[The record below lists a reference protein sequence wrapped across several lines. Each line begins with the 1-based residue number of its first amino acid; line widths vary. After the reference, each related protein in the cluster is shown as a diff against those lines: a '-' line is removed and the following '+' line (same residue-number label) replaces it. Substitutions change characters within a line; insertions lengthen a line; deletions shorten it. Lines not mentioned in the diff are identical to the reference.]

1 MQQFFKFLFA
11 SCLGT
16 LLAIF
21 AMTFIF
27 GGLAASL
34 GSKADKVKVKSNSV
48 LKLTL
53 SDPIPEKTNNMAPT
67 GTFDFSSLSNS
78 PLGLTDMVKTI
89 EAAKEDDNIKGI
101 YMELSQP
108 SGGMATM
115 SVLRDAL
122 EDFKDSGK
130 FIVAHGSYYTQGGY
144 YMASVADKV
153 YLTPTGP
160 LMMQGFAAQVPFFKN
175 MLDEWGIKAQVY
187 YAGKF
192 KSATEP
198 FRRTNMSEENRL
210 QVREYL
216 NEGYNMFLAD
226 MAESRGKSVEEL
238 KQIVNDF
245 SIRDSEDAVT
255 YGLVDELMY
264 KDQVLD
270 ILRDRLGLEEGDKIE
285 GISIKKYHKAAK
297 KKIDFSIKNKIAV
310 VYAEGNIVDGQGET
324 GNIGGD
330 RYARIIRKIRED
342 DKVKA
347 IVLRV
352 NSGGGS
358 ALASEIILRELQQ
371 AKEDGKNVVVSM
383 GDVAASGG
391 YYIACEGDKIFAE
404 PNTITGSIGVFGM
417 MPGLNKFM
425 KDEIGITF
433 DTVKTG
439 QYATLGSLVFDVTDA
454 EGKIVQQTV
463 DEIYD
468 TFKERVATGRDMT
481 VEDVDKI
488 AQGRVW
494 TGQKASTI
502 GLVDE
507 LGGLNDAIA
516 AAAELADVEE
526 YRIKEYPQ
534 TKEPLQQ
541 LMDELT
547 GNNEDK
553 AKAYT
558 QAHIKAELGDEFYNY
573 YQYAKEIRDMKG
585 VQARMPFTIE
595 IK

>member
-1 MQQFFKFLFA
+1 MQQFFKFIFA

-21 AMTFIF
+21 GMTFIF
-27 GGLAASL
+27 GGIASSL
-34 GSKADKVKVKSNSV
+34 GKRAEKVNVKANSV

-53 SDPIPEKTNNMAPT
+53 SDPIPEKTNNMSPT
-67 GTFDFSSLSNS
+67 GGFDLSSFNNS
-78 PLGLTDMVKTI
+78 PLGLTDMLKTI
-89 EAAKEDDNIKGI
+89 EAAKGDDNIKGI
-101 YMELSQP
+101 YMELAQP

-122 EDFKDSGK
+122 EDFKESGK
-130 FIVAHGSYYTQGGY
+130 FIVAFGNYYTQGGY

-153 YLTPTGP
+153 YLNPIGA
-160 LMMQGFAAQVPFFKN
+160 LGMQGFAAQVPFFKN
-175 MLDEWGIKAQVY
+175 MLDEWGVKAQVY

-198 FRRTNMSEENRL
+198 FRRTNMSDENRL
-210 QVREYL
+210 QVSQYL
-216 NEGYNMFLAD
+216 NEGYDIFLAD
-226 MAESRGKSVEEL
+226 MAKSRGKSVSEL
-238 KQIVNDF
+238 KQIINDY
-245 SIRDSEDAVT
+245 SIKKAEDAVT
-255 YGLVDELMY
+255 YGLVDELKY

-270 ILRDRLGLEEGDKIE
+270 ELRDRLGLDEDDKIE
-285 GISIKKYHKAAK
+285 GVSIKKYHKAAK
-297 KKIDFSIKNKIAV
+297 KKTDFSIKNKIAV
-310 VYAEGNIVDGQGET
+310 VYAEGSIVDGEGET

-330 RYARIIRKIRED
+330 RYAKIIRKIRED

-358 ALASEIILRELQQ
+358 ALASEVILRELQQ
-371 AKEDGKNVVVSM
+371 AKEDGKNVVISM

-417 MPGLNKFM
+417 LPGLNKFM

-439 QYATLGSLVFDVTDA
+439 QYATLGSPFFDVSAT
-454 EGKIVQQTV
+454 EGRIIQQTV
-463 DEIYD
+463 DDIYL

-481 VEDVDKI
+481 VEDVDEI

-494 TGQKASTI
+494 TGQKAATI

-516 AAAELADVEE
+516 AAAELADVES
-526 YRIKEYPQ
+526 YRVKEYPQ

-541 LMDELT
+541 LMDDII
-547 GNNEDK
+547 GKDK
-553 AKAYT
+553 AAKAYT
-558 QAHIKAELGDEFYNY
+558 QTRIKAELGDEFYQY
-573 YQYAKEIRDMKG
+573 YQYAKEIKNMKG
-585 VQARMPFTIE
+585 VQARMPFMIE
-595 IK
+595 VK

>member
-1 MQQFFKFLFA
+1 MQQFFKFIFA

-27 GGLAASL
+27 GGIASSL
-34 GSKADKVKVKSNSV
+34 GKRAEKVNVKANSV

-53 SDPIPEKTNNMAPT
+53 TDPIPEKTNNMAPT
-67 GTFDFSSLSNS
+67 GTFDLSSLNNS
-78 PLGLTDMVKTI
+78 PLGLTDMLKTI
-89 EAAKEDDNIKGI
+89 ESAKDDDNIKGI
-101 YMELSQP
+101 YMELAQP
-108 SGGMATM
+108 AGGMATM

-122 EDFKDSGK
+122 QDFKESGK
-130 FIVAHGSYYTQGGY
+130 FIIAYGNYYTQGGY

-153 YLTPTGP
+153 YLNPVGGIA
-160 LMMQGFAAQVPFFKN
+160 MQGFAAQIPFFKN
-175 MLDEWGIKAQVY
+175 MLDDWGVKAQVY

-198 FRRTNMSEENRL
+198 FRRTDMSDENRL

-216 NEGYNMFLAD
+216 DEGYNIFLAD
-226 MAESRGKSVEEL
+226 MAESRGKSVSEL
-238 KQIVNDF
+238 KQMINDF
-245 SIRDSEDAVT
+245 TVRNAEDAVT
-255 YGLVDELMY
+255 YGLADELMY

-270 ILRDRLGLEEGDKIE
+270 VLRDKLGLEDDDKIE

-297 KKIDFSIKNKIAV
+297 KKTDFSAKNKIAV
-310 VYAEGNIVDGQGET
+310 VYAEGSIVDGEGET

-330 RYARIIRKIRED
+330 RYAKMIRKIRED

-358 ALASEIILRELQQ
+358 ALASDIILRELKQ
-371 AKEDGKNVVVSM
+371 AKEDGKNVVISM

-391 YYIACEGDKIFAE
+391 YYIACEGEKIFAE
-404 PNTITGSIGVFGM
+404 PNTITGSIGVFGLL
-417 MPGLNKFM
+417 PGINKMM

-439 QYATLGSLVFDVTDA
+439 QYATTGTPFFDLNAA
-454 EGKIVQQTV
+454 EGQIIQQGV
-463 DEIYD
+463 DEVYT
-468 TFKERVATGRDMT
+468 TFKERVATGRDMS

-494 TGQKASTI
+494 TGQKAATI

-507 LGGLNDAIA
+507 LGGLNDAIT
-516 AAAELADVEE
+516 AAAELADIEE
-526 YRIKEYPQ
+526 YRVKEYPQ
-534 TKEPLQQ
+534 TKEPIQQ
-541 LMDELT
+541 LMDQLT
-547 GNNEDK
+547 GKDQ

-558 QAHIKAELGDEFYNY
+558 QAHIKAQLGEEFYQY
-573 YQYAKEIRDMKG
+573 YQHAKEIKNMKG
-585 VQARMPFTIE
+585 IQARIPFMIE

>member
-1 MQQFFKFLFA
+1 MQQFFKFIFA

-16 LLAIF
+16 ILAMGAIV
-21 AMTFIF
+21 MIF
-27 GGLAASL
+27 GSFAAAL
-34 GSKADKVKVKSNSV
+34 GSKTDKVNVKSNSV

-53 SDPIPEKTNNMAPT
+53 KDPIPEKTNNMAAT
-67 GTFDFSSLSNS
+67 GTFDFSSLNDS

-101 YMELSQP
+101 YMELGAP
-108 SGGMATM
+108 AAGMATM

-122 EDFKDSGK
+122 EDFKEDGK
-130 FIVAHGSYYTQGGY
+130 FIVAYGNYYTQGGY
-144 YMASVADKV
+144 YMASVADKL
-153 YLTPTGP
+153 YLNPVGGIA
-160 LMMQGFAAQVPFFKN
+160 MQGFAAQIPFFKN
-175 MLDEWGIKAQVY
+175 MLDDWGVKAQVY

-198 FRRTNMSEENRL
+198 FRRTEMSEENRL

-216 NEGYNMFLAD
+216 GEGYDMFLAD
-226 MAESRGKSVEEL
+226 MAESRGKSVSEL
-238 KQIVNDF
+238 RQIINDF
-245 SIRDSEDAVT
+245 SVRNAEDAVT
-255 YGLVDELMY
+255 YGLADGLMY

-270 ILRDRLGLEEGDKIE
+270 DLRDRLSLEDDDKIE

-297 KKIDFSIKNKIAV
+297 KKSNFGAKNRIAV
-310 VYAEGNIVDGQGET
+310 VYAEGSIVDGEGET

-330 RYARIIRKIRED
+330 RYAKMIRKIRED

-358 ALASEIILRELQQ
+358 ALASDIILRELMV
-371 AKEDGKNVVVSM
+371 AKEEGKKVVVSM

-391 YYIACEGDKIFAE
+391 YYIACEGEKIFAE
-404 PNTITGSIGVFGM
+404 PNTITGSIGVFGLL
-417 MPGLNKFM
+417 PGLNKFM

-439 QYATLGSLVFDVTDA
+439 QYATTGTPFFDLNAA
-454 EGKIVQQTV
+454 EGQIIQQSV
-463 DEIYD
+463 DEVYQ
-468 TFKERVATGRDMT
+468 TFKERVAAGRDMT
-481 VEDVDKI
+481 VDAVDEI

-516 AAAELADVEE
+516 AAAELADIEE

-534 TKEPLQQ
+534 TKEPIQQ
-541 LMDELT
+541 LLDDLMGKDQT
-547 GNNEDK
+547 Q
-553 AKAYT
+553 AYT
-558 QAHIKAELGDEFYNY
+558 QSRIKAELGDEFYQY
-573 YQYAKEIRDMKG
+573 YQHAKEIKNMKG
-585 VQARMPFTIE
+585 VQARMPFMIE

>member
-1 MQQFFKFLFA
+1 MQQFFKFIFA

-16 LLAIF
+16 ILAIF
-21 AMTFIF
+21 AVTFIF
-27 GGLAASL
+27 GGLASSL
-34 GSKADKVKVKSNSV
+34 GNRADKVKVKANSV

-53 SDPIPEKTNNMAPT
+53 SDPIPEKTNNVAPT
-67 GTFDFSSLSNS
+67 GTFDFSSLNDA
-78 PLGLTDMVKTI
+78 PLGLTDMLKSI
-89 EAAKEDDNIKGI
+89 ESAKEDDNIKGI
-101 YMELSQP
+101 YMELAQP
-108 SGGMATM
+108 LGGMATM

-122 EDFKDSGK
+122 QDFKDSGK
-130 FIVAHGSYYTQGGY
+130 FIIAYGNYYTQGGY

-153 YLTPTGP
+153 YLNPVGGIA
-160 LMMQGFAAQVPFFKN
+160 MQGFAAQIPFFKN
-175 MLDEWGIKAQVY
+175 MLDEWGVKAQVY

-198 FRRTNMSEENRL
+198 FRRTNMSDENRL

-216 NEGYNMFLAD
+216 NEGYDIFLAD
-226 MAESRGKSVEEL
+226 MAESRGKSVSEL
-238 KQIVNDF
+238 KQMINDF
-245 SIRDSEDAVT
+245 TVRNAEDAVT
-255 YGLVDELMY
+255 YGLADELMY

-270 ILRDRLGLEEGDKIE
+270 VLRDKLGLEDDDKIE

-297 KKIDFSIKNKIAV
+297 KKTDFSIKNKIAV
-310 VYAEGNIVDGQGET
+310 VYAEGSIVDGKGET

-330 RYARIIRKIRED
+330 RYAEMIRKIRKND
-342 DKVKA
+342 DVKA

-358 ALASEIILRELQQ
+358 ALASEIILRELKQ
-371 AKEDGKNVVVSM
+371 AKEDGKNIVISM

-391 YYIACEGDKIFAE
+391 YYIACEGEKIFAE
-404 PNTITGSIGVFGM
+404 PNTITGSIGVFGLL
-417 MPGLNKFM
+417 PGINKMM

-439 QYATLGSLVFDVTDA
+439 QFATTGTPFFDLNAA
-454 EGKIVQQTV
+454 EGQIIQQGV
-463 DEIYD
+463 DEIYQ
-468 TFKERVATGRDMT
+468 TFKERVAAGRDMT
-481 VEDVDKI
+481 VEEVDKI

-494 TGQKASTI
+494 TGQKANTI

-516 AAAELADVEE
+516 AAAELADLED
-526 YRIKEYPQ
+526 YRVKEYPQ
-534 TKEPLQQ
+534 TKEPIQQ
-541 LMDELT
+541 LIDQLT
-547 GNNEDK
+547 GKEDQ

-558 QAHIKAELGDEFYNY
+558 QSRIKAELGEEFYKY
-573 YQYAKEIRDMKG
+573 YQQAKEIKNMKG
-585 VQARMPFTIE
+585 VQARMPFMIE

>member
-34 GSKADKVKVKSNSV
+34 GSKAEKVNVKANSV

-67 GTFDFSSLSNS
+67 GTLDLSSLNNS
-78 PLGLTDMVKTI
+78 PLGLTDMLKTI

-101 YMELSQP
+101 YMELAQP
-108 SGGMATM
+108 TGGMATM

-122 EDFKDSGK
+122 ADFKESGK
-130 FIVAHGSYYTQGGY
+130 FIIAYGNYYTQGGY

-153 YLTPTGP
+153 YLNPVGGIA
-160 LMMQGFAAQVPFFKN
+160 MQGFAAQIPFFKN
-175 MLDEWGIKAQVY
+175 MLDDWGIKAQVY

-198 FRRTNMSEENRL
+198 FRRTEMSEENRL

-216 NEGYNMFLAD
+216 DEGYNIFLAD
-226 MAESRGKSVEEL
+226 MAESRGKSVSEL
-238 KQIVNDF
+238 KQMINDF
-245 SIRDSEDAVT
+245 TVRNAEDAVT
-255 YGLVDELMY
+255 YGLADELMY

-270 ILRDRLGLEEGDKIE
+270 VLRDKLGLEDDDKIE

-297 KKIDFSIKNKIAV
+297 KKTDFSAKNKIAV
-310 VYAEGNIVDGQGET
+310 VYAEGSIVDGEGET

-330 RYARIIRKIRED
+330 RYAKMIRKIRED

-358 ALASEIILRELQQ
+358 ALASDIILRELQQ
-371 AKEDGKNVVVSM
+371 AKEDGKNVVISM

-391 YYIACEGDKIFAE
+391 YYIACEGEKIFAE

-417 MPGLNKFM
+417 LPGINKMM

-439 QYATLGSLVFDVTDA
+439 QFATTGTPFFDLNAA
-454 EGKIVQQTV
+454 EGQIIQQSV
-463 DEIYD
+463 DEIYQ
-468 TFKERVATGRDMT
+468 TFKERVAAGRDMT

-494 TGQKASTI
+494 TGQKAATI

-507 LGGLNDAIA
+507 LGGLNDAIT
-516 AAAELADVEE
+516 AAAELADIEE
-526 YRIKEYPQ
+526 YRVKEYPQ

-541 LMDELT
+541 FIDELT
-547 GNNEDK
+547 GKDQ
-553 AKAYT
+553 AQAYT
-558 QAHIKAELGDEFYNY
+558 QSRIKAELGEEFYQY
-573 YQYAKEIRDMKG
+573 YQHAKEIKNMKG
-585 VQARMPFTIE
+585 VQARMPFMIE

>member
-1 MQQFFKFLFA
+1 MQQFFKFIFA

-21 AMTFIF
+21 AMTFLF

-34 GSKADKVKVKSNSV
+34 GKRAEKVDVKSNSV

-67 GTFDFSSLSNS
+67 GTFDFSSLSDS

-89 EAAKEDDNIKGI
+89 EAAKDDDNIKGI
-101 YMELSQP
+101 YMELSEP

-122 EDFKDSGK
+122 EDFKESGK
-130 FIVAHGSYYTQGGY
+130 FIIAFGNYYTQGGY

-153 YLTPTGP
+153 YLNPIGP

-210 QVREYL
+210 QVSEYL
-216 NEGYNMFLAD
+216 NEGYDMFLED
-226 MAESRGKSVEEL
+226 MAKSRGKTVSEL
-238 KQIVNDF
+238 KQIVNDY
-245 SIRDSEDAVT
+245 SIRKSEDAVT

-270 ILRDRLGLEEGDKIE
+270 VLRDKLGLEDDDKIE

-297 KKIDFSIKNKIAV
+297 KKTDFSIKNKIAV
-310 VYAEGNIVDGQGET
+310 VYAEGSIVDGQGET

-330 RYARIIRKIRED
+330 RYAKIIRKIRED

-404 PNTITGSIGVFGM
+404 PNTITGSIGVFGLL
-417 MPGLNKFM
+417 PGLNKFM

-439 QYATLGSLVFDVTDA
+439 QYATLGSPFFDVSAA
-454 EGKIVQQTV
+454 EGKLVQQSV
-463 DEIYD
+463 DDIYE
-468 TFKERVATGRDMT
+468 TFKQRVSAGRDMT

-516 AAAELADVEE
+516 AAAELADLES
-526 YRIKEYPQ
+526 YRVKEYPQ

-547 GNNEDK
+547 GNKDN

-558 QAHIKAELGDEFYNY
+558 QAHIKAQLGDEFYQY
-573 YQYAKEIRDMKG
+573 YQRAKEIKEMQG
-585 VQARMPFTIE
+585 IQARMPFMIE

>member
-27 GGLAASL
+27 GGIASSL
-34 GSKADKVKVKSNSV
+34 GKRAEKVNVKANSV

-67 GTFDFSSLSNS
+67 GTFDFSSFNDS
-78 PLGLTDMVKTI
+78 PLGLTDMLKTI
-89 EAAKEDDNIKGI
+89 EAAKDDDNIKGI
-101 YMELSQP
+101 YMELAQP

-122 EDFKDSGK
+122 EDFKTSGK
-130 FIVAHGSYYTQGGY
+130 FIVAFGNYYTQGGY

-153 YLTPTGP
+153 YLNPVGA
-160 LMMQGFAAQVPFFKN
+160 LGMQGFAAQVPFFKN

-210 QVREYL
+210 QVSQYL
-216 NEGYNMFLAD
+216 NEGYDIFLAD
-226 MAESRGKSVEEL
+226 MAESRGKSISEL
-238 KQIVNDF
+238 KQIINDY
-245 SIRDSEDAVT
+245 SIKKAEDAVT
-255 YGLVDELMY
+255 YGLVDELKY

-270 ILRDRLGLEEGDKIE
+270 ELRDRLGLDEDDKIE
-285 GISIKKYHKAAK
+285 GISIKKYHKVAK
-297 KKIDFSIKNKIAV
+297 KKTDFSIKDKIAV
-310 VYAEGNIVDGQGET
+310 VYAEGSIVDGEGET

-330 RYARIIRKIRED
+330 RYAKIIRKIRED

-358 ALASEIILRELQQ
+358 ALASEVILRELQQ
-371 AKEDGKNVVVSM
+371 AKEDGKNVVISM

-417 MPGLNKFM
+417 LPGLNKFM

-439 QYATLGSLVFDVTDA
+439 QYATLGSPFFDVSSA
-454 EGKIVQQTV
+454 EGRIIQQTV
-463 DEIYD
+463 DDIYV
-468 TFKERVATGRDMT
+468 TFKERVAKGRDMT
-481 VEDVDKI
+481 VDDVDEI

-494 TGQKASTI
+494 TGQKAATI

-516 AAAELADVEE
+516 SAAELADLES
-526 YRIKEYPQ
+526 YRVKEYPQ
-534 TKEPLQQ
+534 TKEPIQQ
-541 LMDELT
+541 LVDDLMGKD
-547 GNNEDK
+547 N

-558 QAHIKAELGDEFYNY
+558 QARIKSELGDEFYQY
-573 YQYAKEIRDMKG
+573 YKYAKEIKNMKG
-585 VQARMPFTIE
+585 VQARMPFMIE
-595 IK
+595 VK

>member
-1 MQQFFKFLFA
+1 MQQFFKFIFA

-21 AMTFIF
+21 GMTFIF
-27 GGLAASL
+27 GGIASSL
-34 GSKADKVKVKSNSV
+34 GKRAEKVNVKANSV

-53 SDPIPEKTNNMAPT
+53 SDPIPEKTNNMSPT
-67 GTFDFSSLSNS
+67 GGFDLSSFNNS
-78 PLGLTDMVKTI
+78 PLGLTDMLKTI
-89 EAAKEDDNIKGI
+89 EAAKGDDNIKGI
-101 YMELSQP
+101 YMELAQP

-122 EDFKDSGK
+122 EDFKESGK
-130 FIVAHGSYYTQGGY
+130 FIVAFGNYYTQGGY

-153 YLTPTGP
+153 YLNPIGA
-160 LMMQGFAAQVPFFKN
+160 LGMQGFAAQVPFFKN
-175 MLDEWGIKAQVY
+175 MLDEWGVKAQVY

-198 FRRTNMSEENRL
+198 FRRTNMSDENRL
-210 QVREYL
+210 QVSQYL
-216 NEGYNMFLAD
+216 NEGYDIFLAD
-226 MAESRGKSVEEL
+226 MAKSRGKSVSEL
-238 KQIVNDF
+238 KQIINDY
-245 SIRDSEDAVT
+245 SIKKAEDAVT
-255 YGLVDELMY
+255 YGLVDELKY

-270 ILRDRLGLEEGDKIE
+270 ELRDRLGLDEDDKIE
-285 GISIKKYHKAAK
+285 GVSIKKYHKAAK
-297 KKIDFSIKNKIAV
+297 KKTDFSIKNKIAV
-310 VYAEGNIVDGQGET
+310 VYAEGSIVDGEGET

-330 RYARIIRKIRED
+330 RYAKIIRKIRED

-358 ALASEIILRELQQ
+358 ALASEVILRELQQ
-371 AKEDGKNVVVSM
+371 AKEDGKNVVISM

-417 MPGLNKFM
+417 LPGLNKFM

-439 QYATLGSLVFDVTDA
+439 QYATLGSPFFDVSAT
-454 EGKIVQQTV
+454 EGRIIQQTV
-463 DEIYD
+463 DDIYV

-481 VEDVDKI
+481 VEDVDEI

-494 TGQKASTI
+494 TGQKAATI

-516 AAAELADVEE
+516 AAAELADVES
-526 YRIKEYPQ
+526 YRVKEYPQ

-541 LMDELT
+541 LMDDII
-547 GNNEDK
+547 GKDK
-553 AKAYT
+553 AAKAYT
-558 QAHIKAELGDEFYNY
+558 QTRIKAELGDEFYQY
-573 YQYAKEIRDMKG
+573 YQYAKEIKNMKG
-585 VQARMPFTIE
+585 VQARMPFMIE
-595 IK
+595 VK